1 MEKDFRM
8 EIEKRTGKTA
18 RELVE
23 ADERPDLLA
32 NGWSSLDEL
41 MD

>member
-18 RELVE
+18 KELVA
-23 ADERPDLLA
+23 ADERPEYFDFH
-32 NGWSSLDEL
+32 SKIFFQY
-41 MD
+41 

>member
-18 RELVE
+18 RELV
-23 ADERPDLLA
+23 
-32 NGWSSLDEL
+32 DEL
-41 MD
+41 KRYKEENASLKAN